1 MMLSRLKPARRQRG
15 FSLVEGLVS
24 MVIISVGMLGIAGLY
39 TQTLQSGRAA
49 LLRTKAIVLATDL
62 ADRMR
67 TNEAGAQFYTAGA
80 AAANQ
85 CNDTTLAQAAVCT
98 PQQMAQ
104 QDLWEWFAALA
115 SPATGLPA
123 GAGTITVNNGT
134 TPPTY
139 TITVSWQDRDEA
151 SSYVTT
157 IQL

>member
-1 MMLSRLKPARRQRG
+1 
-15 FSLVEGLVS
+15 

-39 TQTLQSGRAA
+39 TQTLSAGRAA
-49 LLRTKAIVLATDL
+49 LLRTKAIVLAGDI

-67 TNEAGAQFYTAGA
+67 TNRTGAAFYAAGA
-80 AAANQ
+80 AAVNQ
-85 CNDTTLAQAAVCT
+85 CNDTTLAAAVACT

-104 QDLWEWFAALA
+104 QDLFDWNGMLGNA
-115 SPATGLPA
+115 ATGLPA
-123 GAGTITVNNGT
+123 GAGAITVNNAT

-139 TITVSWQDRDEA
+139 TITVRWQDRDEA